1 MSGNTQNA
9 NLLYLFEEVSSKNR
23 ALQLA
28 VHDGDDALV
37 SALDREI
44 HPLITEM
51 VNHKA
56 SDPDQIYLQ
65 LSLLTRLLREDAD
78 DRSCVL
84 RHASM
89 LAILVER
96 YFGGHLSQA
105 PVEVAPAFARDVVA
119 DLAEDEHLN
128 EVILENMPDR
138 VAVLTRDYRYIFAN
152 PAMAAMLDMR
162 EMDLIGRSVFD
173 CCLAE
178 DNATQMRASLDH
190 ALSGAS
196 GTLTSSFCRLDG
208 SLIELKGR
216 YAPLKAKLGAING
229 VVLTYSDIVSASG
242 GVIA

>member
-89 LAILVER
+89 LSLLVER
-96 YFGGHLSQA
+96 YFGGH
-105 PVEVAPAFARDVVA
+105 VEPETAELVSPSNLDVVA
-119 DLAEDEHLN
+119 DLADDEHLN
-128 EVILENMPDR
+128 EAILDNMPDR
-138 VAVLTRDYRYIFAN
+138 VAVVTRDYRYVFAN
-152 PAMAAMLDMR
+152 PAMAAMLDVR

-173 CCLAE
+173 CCVDGE
-178 DNATQMRASLDH
+178 NDMQMRHSLDL

-196 GTLTSSFCRLDG
+196 GELTSAFRRPDG
-208 SLIELKGR
+208 SRIALKGR
-216 YAPLKAKLGAING
+216 YAPLKARLGAING
-229 VVLTYSDIVSASG
+229 AVLTFSEFVTECGA
-242 GVIA
+242 VL